1 MPELFYLY
9 VWVAGVT
16 AIAVAR
22 PEEADPWSEWL
33 AAIFAGA
40 LWPLLVAVRLTRW
53 LLRLLREMM

>member
-9 VWVAGVT
+9 VWTAVVT

-22 PEEADPWSEWL
+22 PDEPDPWQEWI
-33 AAIFAGA
+33 AAILAGA

-53 LLRLLREMM
+53 LQRLLRERM